1 MTRSV
6 GGAVLNESLARL
18 TLMLREVAQSID
30 YARQGCPV
38 SHALA
43 LDLKDL
49 ADELDDFSLA
59 VDVAEQESTR
69 H

>member
-1 MTRSV
+1 M
-6 GGAVLNESLARL
+6 ALNESLARL

-30 YARQGCPV
+30 YARQGCQV

-43 LDLKDL
+43 ADLKDL

-59 VDVAEQESTR
+59 IDIVEQESTR
-69 H
+69 Q

>member
-1 MTRSV
+1 M
-6 GGAVLNESLARL
+6 ALNESLARL
-18 TLMLREVAQSID
+18 SLMLREVSQSID
-30 YARQGCPV
+30 YARQGCPA

-43 LDLKDL
+43 QDLADM

-59 VDVAEQESTR
+59 IDVVDQESTQ

>member
-1 MTRSV
+1 M
-6 GGAVLNESLARL
+6 ALNESLARL
-18 TLMLREVAQSID
+18 SLMLREVSQSID

-43 LDLKDL
+43 LDLKDM

-59 VDVAEQESTR
+59 IDVVDQESTR

>member
-1 MTRSV
+1 M
-6 GGAVLNESLARL
+6 ALNESLARL
-18 TLMLREVAQSID
+18 SLMLREAAQSIE
-30 YARQGCPV
+30 YARQGCAV

-43 LDLKDL
+43 VDLKDL

>member
-1 MTRSV
+1 M

-30 YARQGCPV
+30 YARQWCPV

-43 LDLKDL
+43 VDLKDL

>member
-1 MTRSV
+1 M
-6 GGAVLNESLARL
+6 ALIQQLAEL
-18 TLMLREVAQSID
+18 STMLREVSQSID
-30 YARQGCPV
+30 YARQGCPA

-43 LDLKDL
+43 QDLADM

-59 VDVAEQESTR
+59 IDVVDQESTR

>member
-1 MTRSV
+1 M
-6 GGAVLNESLARL
+6 ALIQQLAELSIMMRDVS
-18 TLMLREVAQSID
+18 EAID

-43 LDLKDL
+43 VDLKDL
-49 ADELDDFSLA
+49 ADDLDDFSLA

>member
-1 MTRSV
+1 M
-6 GGAVLNESLARL
+6 LNESLARL
-18 TLMLREVAQSID
+18 TLMMREVAQSID

-43 LDLKDL
+43 IDLKDL

-59 VDVAEQESTR
+59 VDVAEQE
-69 H
+69 

>member
-1 MTRSV
+1 MTT
-6 GGAVLNESLARL
+6 LPEHLARL
-18 TLMLREVAQSID
+18 IIELRASSEAIA
-30 YARQGCPV
+30 YHRQGCAV

-43 LDLKDL
+43 VDLKDL

-59 VDVAEQESTR
+59 IDTEDQCSPR

>member
-1 MTRSV
+1 M
-6 GGAVLNESLARL
+6 ALIQQLAEL
-18 TLMLREVAQSID
+18 SIMLREVAQSID
-30 YARQGCPV
+30 YERQGCPV

-43 LDLKDL
+43 VDLKDL

-59 VDVAEQESTR
+59 VDVTEQESTR

>member
-1 MTRSV
+1 M
-6 GGAVLNESLARL
+6 LNESLARL
-18 TLMLREVAQSID
+18 TIMLREVAQSID
-30 YARQGCPV
+30 YARPWCPV

-43 LDLKDL
+43 VDLKDL

>member
-1 MTRSV
+1 M
-6 GGAVLNESLARL
+6 ALIQQLAEL
-18 TLMLREVAQSID
+18 STMLRDVSEAID
-30 YARQGCPV
+30 YERQGCPA

>member
-1 MTRSV
+1 M
-6 GGAVLNESLARL
+6 ALNKELAEL
-18 TLMLREVAQSID
+18 SDMLRKVSQSIE
-30 YARQGCPV
+30 YVRQGCPV

-43 LDLKDL
+43 IDLKDL